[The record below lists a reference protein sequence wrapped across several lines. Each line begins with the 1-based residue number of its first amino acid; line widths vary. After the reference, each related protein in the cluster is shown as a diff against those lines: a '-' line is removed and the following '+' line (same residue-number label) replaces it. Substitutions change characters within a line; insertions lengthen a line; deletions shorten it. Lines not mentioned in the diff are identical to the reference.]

1 MYFRFGSALVL
12 LILMSVA
19 GVAIEKQCLA
29 LRRSVM
35 RQQYRRE
42 VLQDE
47 YARLRLQTQQLGAPV
62 RLFQALEADR
72 SERAPTEDS
81 ANSSDARQQSAA
93 FQSAHNADR

>member
-81 ANSSDARQQSAA
+81 ANSSVARQQSAA

>member
-29 LRRSVM
+29 LKRAIM

-42 VLQDE
+42 VLEDE
-47 YARLRLQTQQLGAPV
+47 YARLRLETQQLGAPM
-62 RLFQALEADR
+62 RLFEALDAGRFDRASSESSSNSDVAQERSAHWQSAQHADR
-72 SERAPTEDS
+72 
-81 ANSSDARQQSAA
+81 
-93 FQSAHNADR
+93 

>member
-1 MYFRFGSALVL
+1 
-12 LILMSVA
+12 MSIA
-19 GVAIEKQCLA
+19 GIAIEKQCLA

-62 RLFQALEADR
+62 RLFEALDEHR
-72 SERAPTEDS
+72 SERAPTEES
-81 ANSSDARQQSAA
+81 ANSRVARQQSADL
-93 FQSAHNADR
+93 QSAHNVGR